1 MGVTC
6 VDGSPDSRSE
16 ASALFAEYYTY

>member
-1 MGVTC
+1 MGVIC
-6 VDGSPDSRSE
+6 VDGSQDSRSE